1 MQHRFQHQNRGPRS
15 RVVVNQYIRF
25 PELRVLSDRGEQLGV
40 MSTRDAL
47 EQARAADKDLVLIT
61 EQAQPPVAKIIDLA
75 KHKYQL
81 QQKAA
86 ESRKNARKQ
95 DIKEIRLTPF
105 MGDHDF
111 ETRLRKILEFLEDG
125 DKVKLSVQFRGG
137 RQLTKKDFGYNV
149 VEKVVEATK
158 ELATIEIEPKMIGRK
173 LIAQLAPTKKGKTN
187 EKVQTENS

>member
-75 KHKYQL
+75 KYKYQL

-95 DIKEIRLTPF
+95 DIKEVRLTPF